1 MIVRCFSHFCLENFS
16 GGGGQQLL
24 KKTVNNNDDNN
35 NNNNKHLYSTYTVVL
50 CALHNIHTVV
60 KKKKINKMKFT

>member
-1 MIVRCFSHFCLENFS
+1 MIVRCFSHLCLENFS
-16 GGGGQQLL
+16 GGGKQQLL
-24 KKTVNNNDDNN
+24 KKTVNNDDDN

-60 KKKKINKMKFT
+60 IHK

>member
-16 GGGGQQLL
+16 GGGGKQLL
-24 KKTVNNNDDNN
+24 KKTVNNNDDNNSNNNN

-60 KKKKINKMKFT
+60 KKKNK